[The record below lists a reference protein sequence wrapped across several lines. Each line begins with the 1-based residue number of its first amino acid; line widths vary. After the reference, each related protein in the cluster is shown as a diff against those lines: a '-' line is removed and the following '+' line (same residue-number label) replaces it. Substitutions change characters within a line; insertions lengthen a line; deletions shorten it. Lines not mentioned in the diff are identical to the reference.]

1 MFCFIV
7 PDRCTDDIMGLE
19 HFTRVFHARFGSTGP
34 ILYIGSLD
42 QAIQDS
48 IFAPRNEVNTIIE
61 NFHYLIYFYKTRDVH

>member
-1 MFCFIV
+1 
-7 PDRCTDDIMGLE
+7 MGLE

-48 IFAPRNEVNTIIE
+48 IFAPRNEVNIIIE
-61 NFHYLIYFYKTRDVH
+61 VFY